1 MSARNAWLK
10 IKTCLHARKTEER
23 ERESEREGEERGR
36 ERGAGPGRESKKEK
50 RHGSMC
56 CSGPASCGEGPVS
69 TAKKE
74 EKKRN
79 PSRPQ
84 EEKEEEE
91 GEGRRE
97 RTKKH
102 RNPKTAKQRTPTI
115 ICKYPYKNA
124 PPRPNKNTS
133 NISSGA
139 RVPKPFRKTRRNKNR
154 APKNKAK
161 TGRTFL
167 RHFRGPKTMAFQG

>member
-10 IKTCLHARKTEER
+10 IKTCLHARKTERER

-69 TAKKE
+69 TAKKKRRKGTRADPKRRRR
-74 EKKRN
+74 KKKER
-79 PSRPQ
+79 
-84 EEKEEEE
+84 EGEKE
-91 GEGRRE
+91 RRN
-97 RTKKH
+97 
-102 RNPKTAKQRTPTI
+102 RNPKTAKQRTPAI
-115 ICKYPYKNA
+115 ICKYPYKKA

-133 NISSGA
+133 NKSSGA
-139 RVPKPFRKTRRNKNR
+139 RVPKPFGKHAVTKIELRKTKLRQGELFF
-154 APKNKAK
+154 A
-161 TGRTFL
+161 TFGDPNNG
-167 RHFRGPKTMAFQG
+167 FSG